1 MGMSIGSTVIR
12 VVFWGLVALDVFG
25 VMILFLL
32 GLAAAGSA
40 RTNPWQVALL
50 LLVLPCI
57 PLAVAVVLFVRATA
71 PGWRVLAVL
80 LAAAPLLIAVSSQAI
95 AEVQLR
101 ANTNEQ
107 GELTFFRSGPMRQ
120 IAEAIVR
127 NDSGTVAALARTVD
141 VNRTGLSDMTLLILA
156 MRQLRR
162 TPEQHAV
169 LRVLLEAKADPNKEA
184 QYELPLA
191 IAIQLDNKT
200 GPGPVKLLLDA
211 GANPNLASSFGVP
224 VYFSATGQSANL
236 ETLTMLLDRGADV
249 NAVGRKGETALFA
262 AAMTRNWKAALLL
275 LERGADWKQGRSVDG
290 LPFKSLIDGYAGAQG
305 DDSAFVSVRQYL
317 QQH

>member
-1 MGMSIGSTVIR
+1 VIR

-32 GLAAAGSA
+32 GLAAAGTA
-40 RTNPWQVALL
+40 RTNPLQVTLL

-57 PLAVAVVLFVRATA
+57 PLALSVVLFVRATS
-71 PGWRVLAVL
+71 PGWRVVAL
-80 LAAAPLLIAVSSQAI
+80 LVAAAPLVIAVSTRAI
-95 AEVQLR
+95 AEMQLR

-107 GELTFFRSGPMRQ
+107 GELTFFRSAPMRQ
-120 IAEAIVR
+120 IAEAIAR
-127 NDSGTVAALARTVD
+127 NDSSTVAALTSTVD
-141 VNRTGLSDMTLLILA
+141 VNRTGMSEMTLLILA

-162 TPEQHAV
+162 TPEQQAV
-169 LRVLLEAKADPNKEA
+169 LRLLLDAKADPNKEA

-191 IAIQLDNKT
+191 IAIQLANRT

-224 VYFSATGQSANL
+224 VYFSATGQSSNL

-249 NAVGRKGETALFA
+249 NAMSPKGETALFA

-290 LPFKSLIDGYAGAQG
+290 LPFRNLIDGYAGSQG
-305 DDSAFVSVRQYL
+305 DDGDFVAVRRLL

>member
-1 MGMSIGSTVIR
+1 MIR
-12 VVFWGLVALDVFG
+12 VVFWGLVALDVLG

-40 RTNPWQVALL
+40 RTNPLQVTLL

-57 PLAVAVVLFVRATA
+57 PLALSVVLFVRATS
-71 PGWRVLAVL
+71 PGWRALAL
-80 LAAAPLLIAVSSQAI
+80 LVAAAPLVIAVSARAI

-107 GELTFFRSGPMRQ
+107 GELTFFRSGPMRE
-120 IAEAIVR
+120 IAEAIAR
-127 NDSGTVAALARTVD
+127 NDSSTVAALTKTVD
-141 VNRTGLSDMTLLILA
+141 VNRTGMSDMTLLILA

-162 TPEQHAV
+162 TPEEQAV
-169 LRVLLEAKADPNKEA
+169 LRLLLEAKADPNKEA

-191 IAIQLDNKT
+191 IAIQLANKT

-224 VYFSATGQSANL
+224 VYFAATGQSSNL

-249 NAVGRKGETALFA
+249 NAMSPKGETVLFA

-275 LERGADWKQGRSVDG
+275 LERGADWKQGKSVDG
-290 LPFKSLIDGYAGAQG
+290 LPFRNLIDSYAGSQG
-305 DDSAFVSVRQYL
+305 NDADFAAVRRFL

>member
-1 MGMSIGSTVIR
+1 MIR
-12 VVFWGLVALDVFG
+12 IAFWGLIALDTLG
-25 VMILFLL
+25 VLLLFVL

-40 RTNPWQVALL
+40 RTSPLQVTLL

-57 PLAVAVVLFVRATA
+57 PLALSVVLFVRSAA
-71 PGWRVLAVL
+71 PAWRLLALL
-80 LAAAPLLIAVSSQAI
+80 LAAAPLLIAVSSRGI

-101 ANTNEQ
+101 ANTNER

-120 IAEAIVR
+120 LAEAIAR
-127 NDSGTVAALARTVD
+127 NDSSSVAALASTAD
-141 VNRTGLSDMTLLILA
+141 VNRTGMSDMTLLILA

-162 TPEQHAV
+162 TPEQQAV
-169 LRVLLEAKADPNKEA
+169 LRLLLEAKADPNKEA

-191 IAIQLDNKT
+191 IAIQLADKT

-211 GANPNLASSFGVP
+211 GANPNLTSSFGVP
-224 VYFSATGQSANL
+224 VYFSATGQSSNL

-249 NAVGRKGETALFA
+249 NAMSPKGETALFS

-275 LERGADWKQGRSVDG
+275 LERGADWKQGRNVDG
-290 LPFKSLIDGYAGAQG
+290 LTFKSLIDSYAGSYG
-305 DDSAFVSVRQYL
+305 DDTTFADVRRHL
-317 QQH
+317 QEH

>member
-1 MGMSIGSTVIR
+1 VIR
-12 VVFWGLVALDVFG
+12 IAFWGLIALDTLG
-25 VMILFLL
+25 VLLLFVL

-40 RTNPWQVALL
+40 RTNPLQVTLL

-57 PLAVAVVLFVRATA
+57 PLALSVVLFVRSAA
-71 PGWRVLAVL
+71 PAWRLLALL
-80 LAAAPLLIAVSSQAI
+80 LAAAPLLIAVSSRGI

-101 ANTNEQ
+101 ANTNER

-120 IAEAIVR
+120 LAEAIAR
-127 NDSGTVAALARTVD
+127 NDSSTVAALASTVD
-141 VNRTGLSDMTLLILA
+141 VNRTGMSDMTLLILA

-162 TPEQHAV
+162 TPEQQAV
-169 LRVLLEAKADPNKEA
+169 LRLLLEAKADPNKEA

-191 IAIQLDNKT
+191 IAIQLADKT

-211 GANPNLASSFGVP
+211 GANPNLTSSFDVP
-224 VYFSATGQSANL
+224 VYFSATGQSSNV

-249 NAVGRKGETALFA
+249 NAMSPKGETALFS

-275 LERGADWKQGRSVDG
+275 LERGADWKQGRNVDG
-290 LPFKSLIDGYAGAQG
+290 LTFKSLIDSYAGSYG
-305 DDSAFVSVRQYL
+305 DDTTFADVRRHL
-317 QQH
+317 QEH